1 MRKVLQSIY
10 HSVLV
15 VQMKNWEPLVFGPEF
30 AIESVPA
37 ETDKPTSKSIKCDVV
52 NKILASF
59 SFAADPITC
68 RPERSKRDA

>member
-1 MRKVLQSIY
+1 MTDLKVLQSIY

-37 ETDKPTSKSIKCDVV
+37 EIKKPTSKSIKRVAV
-52 NKILASF
+52 NKILTSF
-59 SFAADPITC
+59 YYWLNTI
-68 RPERSKRDA
+68 